1 MNRCIAMGKLI
12 RKQDKEDKQSPKQR
26 AMLVRRLRKRM
37 MEVAKEQNADKGTVY
52 GKATSTLE
60 PGVCHRLFA
69 HC

>member
-1 MNRCIAMGKLI
+1 MGKLI

-26 AMLVRRLRKRM
+26 AALVRRLRKRM
-37 MEVAKEQNADKGTVY
+37 LEVAKEQNADKGTVY

-60 PGVCHRLFA
+60 PGVCRRLFT